1 MWNALSEPSDTSRRT
16 TRIDF
21 IPEEANIPHSHTQT
35 HTQQRKKQ
43 QSIKVVKRRVALRGV
58 CVRKRTDTSRQPHGL
73 VWPPP
78 SQLDTTTFFCS
89 TTSARES
96 PPCSRSLTPSP
107 IPGKTTTQGALPR
120 ATPSLP
126 PPSCAA
132 VPMVPGQKASMTPV
146 RCAAECLPFHS
157 GALHSSARAA
167 FRVVNAAMSVIDT
180 PFDPCHAETPP
191 PFVPI
196 FPKTHTRASA
206 RYPGSFSQV

>member
-1 MWNALSEPSDTSRRT
+1 MGLANTSLPLNASQPYNPFYREVAQEGRWTTSH
-16 TRIDF
+16 F
-21 IPEEANIPHSHTQT
+21 PEKCPFYHRPGEHESPAS
-35 HTQQRKKQ
+35 
-43 QSIKVVKRRVALRGV
+43 GF
-58 CVRKRTDTSRQPHGL
+58 GL
-73 VWPPP
+73 PPP

-120 ATPSLP
+120 ATPPLP

-146 RCAAECLPFHS
+146 RCAAKRLPFHS

>member
-1 MWNALSEPSDTSRRT
+1 MYRGARSHAPKVLPTSGRIWRKTHNRFGRSGEKQTRT
-16 TRIDF
+16 C
-21 IPEEANIPHSHTQT
+21 NISVGTVVSLCRHCVGVSST
-35 HTQQRKKQ
+35 HE
-43 QSIKVVKRRVALRGV
+43 SPASGF
-58 CVRKRTDTSRQPHGL
+58 GL
-73 VWPPP
+73 PPP

-120 ATPSLP
+120 ATPPLP

-132 VPMVPGQKASMTPV
+132 VPTLTSQKASMTPV
-146 RCAAECLPFHS
+146 RCAAKRLPFHS